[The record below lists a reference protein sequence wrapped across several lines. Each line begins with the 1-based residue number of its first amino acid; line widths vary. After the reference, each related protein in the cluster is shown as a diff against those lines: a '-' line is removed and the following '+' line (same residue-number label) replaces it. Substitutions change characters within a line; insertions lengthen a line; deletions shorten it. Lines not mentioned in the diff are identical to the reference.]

1 MAVVGQLDGKI
12 QDSPMTTLA
21 PSTPAVAATPWPLPP
36 FLKLSVGLHAAA
48 LLLLMLQPSAWPWW
62 LAAVVLNHAVITIT
76 GLLPRSHWLG
86 DNVTRLPAAC
96 AARGEWAL
104 TIDDGPDPDLTPW
117 VLDVLDQHQARATFF
132 CIATQA
138 QAHPALVQA
147 IVARGHSVQNH
158 SHSHPH
164 TFSFFGRGRI
174 ARELAQA
181 QQTLTQLTGVAPR
194 YFRAPAGLRN
204 PFLAPVLHRLGLR
217 LVAWTQRGYDT
228 REARAEVVLQ
238 RLTSHVSGGSIL
250 LLHDGHSARNAQG
263 RAVLLDVLPALLQA
277 ANARGLRTV
286 TLPQALDPVMG
297 KT

>member
-1 MAVVGQLDGKI
+1 M
-12 QDSPMTTLA
+12 SSLA
-21 PSTPAVAATPWPLPP
+21 PANTRVATAPWPLPP
-36 FLKLSVGLHAAA
+36 FLKFSVGLHAAA
-48 LLLLMLQPSAWPWW
+48 LLLLVLQPSWWPWL
-62 LAAVVLNHAVITIT
+62 LAAVVLNHGVITAT
-76 GLLPRSHWLG
+76 GLWPRSDWLG
-86 DNVTRLPAAC
+86 DNITRLPAAS

-164 TFSFFGRGRI
+164 TFSFFGRRRI
-174 ARELAQA
+174 TRELAQA
-181 QQTLTQLTGVAPR
+181 QQTLTQLTGEAPR

-204 PFLAPVLHRLGLR
+204 PFLAPVLHRQGLR
-217 LVAWTQRGYDT
+217 LVAWTQRGFDT
-228 REARAEVVLQ
+228 REARPDVVLQ
-238 RLTSHVSGGSIL
+238 RLTSHLSGGAIV
-250 LLHDGHSARNAQG
+250 LLHDGRSARNAQG

-277 ANARGLRTV
+277 ASARGLRTV
-286 TLPQALDPVMG
+286 TLPQALDPMAAVA
-297 KT
+297 